1 MSNVQL
7 VIGGRSFTVA
17 CAAGEEKHVAD
28 LGRMID
34 AKVIESGA
42 IAQNETRMLLFA
54 ALMLADE
61 VHEARAEMA
70 RTADHQTQVETADAE
85 LQARIVTISR
95 RLEAI
100 ADDLDAQHLEDQP
113 PIA

>member
-7 VIGGRSFTVA
+7 AIGGRSFTVA
-17 CAAGEEKHVAD
+17 CAAGEESHVAE

-34 AKVIESGA
+34 AKVTESGA

-61 VHEARAEMA
+61 VHEVRAEMA
-70 RTADHQTQVETADAE
+70 RTADRQVQGETADAE
-85 LQARIVTISR
+85 LQARIDTISR

-113 PIA
+113 SIA